1 MKSTDRKIWEKKAQ
15 QDKVRYMAEKAEY
28 EGPWKILANKRLPK
42 DPSSPKKPVPAY
54 FAFSNARR
62 QKVKSD
68 NPSASNAEISGI
80 LSNMW
85 KEAPEA
91 IRKVYV
97 EEEASRR
104 QEYAVEMEKWR
115 RKTALAKKKRQE
127 QKESNRI
134 ARMQREASPSYDGR
148 PGESGVISTSSN
160 LSSSASKIM
169 PEPSS
174 RDSTKELF
182 SIRSNLEMPSST
194 TETFS
199 SQSSSS
205 NRTLTSQMSIASAAL
220 PNLDVGA
227 LSWRLLQQQATN
239 QEQIASSNLAAL
251 TTQAGYLNLL
261 CQLQALNGANNNLT
275 TLGLSSMLSSL
286 VNQNAL
292 ASYHLASQAGAA
304 GQNIP
309 AFLNHALSANAN
321 LWAANPNGI
330 VGQQTGT
337 TIPNPNSEEE
347 EISGKTMSGIE

>member
-1 MKSTDRKIWEKKAQ
+1 MKPTDRKIWEKKAQ

-28 EGPWKILANKRLPK
+28 KGPWKILANRRHPK

-148 PGESGVISTSSN
+148 PDESGVISASSN
-160 LSSSASKIM
+160 LSSSASK
-169 PEPSS
+169 
-174 RDSTKELF
+174 K
-182 SIRSNLEMPSST
+182 
-194 TETFS
+194 TE
-199 SQSSSS
+199 
-205 NRTLTSQMSIASAAL
+205 A
-220 PNLDVGA
+220 
-227 LSWRLLQQQATN
+227 
-239 QEQIASSNLAAL
+239 
-251 TTQAGYLNLL
+251 
-261 CQLQALNGANNNLT
+261 
-275 TLGLSSMLSSL
+275 
-286 VNQNAL
+286 
-292 ASYHLASQAGAA
+292 
-304 GQNIP
+304 
-309 AFLNHALSANAN
+309 
-321 LWAANPNGI
+321 I
-330 VGQQTGT
+330 VMY
-337 TIPNPNSEEE
+337 EEV
-347 EISGKTMSGIE
+347 S

>member
-1 MKSTDRKIWEKKAQ
+1 M
-15 QDKVRYMAEKAEY
+15 
-28 EGPWKILANKRLPK
+28 
-42 DPSSPKKPVPAY
+42 
-54 FAFSNARR
+54 
-62 QKVKSD
+62 
-68 NPSASNAEISGI
+68 
-80 LSNMW
+80 
-85 KEAPEA
+85 
-91 IRKVYV
+91 
-97 EEEASRR
+97 
-104 QEYAVEMEKWR
+104 
-115 RKTALAKKKRQE
+115 AKKKRQE
-127 QKESNRI
+127 QNESNRI

-174 RDSTKELF
+174 RDSTRELF

-194 TETFS
+194 TGTFA

-227 LSWRLLQQQATN
+227 LLLRLLQQQVTN